1 MSLVV
6 SWLLFPL
13 VLRMLT
19 LGCGLLL
26 AAAQAFRSDVCL
38 GPLGF
43 AVIVVVSLITTN
55 AAGTA
60 HLTTPIVVAL
70 AIGGFPS
77 RCQFVYGAQT
87 FT

>member
-13 VLRMLT
+13 VLGLLT

-26 AAAQAFRSDVCL
+26 EAAAGVQVQRVL
-38 GPLGF
+38 LMPLGF

-55 AAGTA
+55 AARTA
-60 HLTTPIVVAL
+60 HLTTPIVVGL
-70 AIGGFPS
+70 AIGGLRPRAAIS
-77 RCQFVYGAQT
+77 SGP
-87 FT
+87 